1 MKASPPVRMN
11 DIPVGGMTIPSEMVK
26 VRYKDRDTFI
36 QVFYDKGSQLS
47 LVNKYCTPLIIS
59 SRKSDKPIRLGTID
73 DKTCDIRSIEG
84 IYLGEGWQIEAI
96 LHHKLEVRTAPI
108 KRPSCFAKYDNNWAS
123 QLGTSNCDQLPAQIL
138 LGADC
143 ARIFPVNVVHPNG
156 TPVQTKHC
164 RLMRSV
170 LTGQYLLFGASEP
183 SDKILEIEFPPN

>member
-1 MKASPPVRMN
+1 M
-11 DIPVGGMTIPSEMVK
+11 
-26 VRYKDRDTFI
+26 
-36 QVFYDKGSQLS
+36 
-47 LVNKYCTPLIIS
+47 
-59 SRKSDKPIRLGTID
+59 GTID
-73 DKTCDIRSIEG
+73 DETCDIRLIEN

-108 KRPSCFAKYDNNWAS
+108 ERPRCFAKYDNNWAS

-143 ARIFPVNVVHPNG
+143 ARIFLVNVVHSNG

-170 LTGQYLLFGASEP
+170 LTGRYLLFGASEP
-183 SDKILEIEFPPN
+183 SDKILEIEFPPSLGVHLIEGDSVDGQISKLEQAFIEEITTI